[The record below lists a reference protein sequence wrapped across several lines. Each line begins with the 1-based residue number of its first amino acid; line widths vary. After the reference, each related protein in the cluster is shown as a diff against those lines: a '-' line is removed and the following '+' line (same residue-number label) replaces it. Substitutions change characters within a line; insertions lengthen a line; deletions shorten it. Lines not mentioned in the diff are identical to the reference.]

1 MFNDLLDLSMLRP
14 ALRVRDRREKNKGL
28 TVELSFLIH
37 LHENDLPL
45 LTLIQKTLGYGN
57 IRKSGKGLI

>member
-1 MFNDLLDLSMLRP
+1 MLRP

-37 LHENDLPL
+37 LHDNDLPL